1 MQQSMVQI
9 KQHRRQRQ
17 QRQRKRLLVS
27 GALLVLGLVAHS
39 DKDNIMANQYR
50 FLPDFSVFEND
61 EQNDVSTEDT
71 SSSIMSRN
79 RQVDT
84 DASGTGGDFLER
96 FYQNLRDSFKDDDKF
111 KQTFMSKNRP
121 KPDISELRS
130 YVDKV
135 KGSSGIED
143 ALLEATGMYNPGTPS
158 DDNSMTIKD
167 APDGI
172 TIPKQPDVMVDELSS
187 SLGSYL
193 RNRANK
199 GSSFVGEGVQM
210 ASAGS
215 LSVEDMD
222 LARMMAGQTM
232 RKEAAEMGLPVVD
245 MEEEAKKSAVEAARE
260 RAKKGITQSKG
271 APQGIMS
278 PVTSD
283 PRVDMAATGLNED
296 DPLGRVRPKAR
307 PEVEVETAEDTTP
320 VVEDKGSAREDAIA
334 DGLEKTVPPGI
345 KFVKAEN
352 TSAGKAERVMYQYA
366 YEQGI
371 KGDELRSFMAQTAH
385 ESNRF
390 GRMQEKGYTEGNVNN
405 ISTERFKEGDIY
417 NKEPLRAGDPM
428 IGKFKNINRRRFV
441 RDGVTNSEGAL
452 QNYSGANVFNSM
464 YAGRLGNGDFASGDG
479 SRYKGRGYIQ
489 LTGRANYRQI
499 GEDIGIDLENN
510 PELMLDPEIARKATV
525 AWWKRNVRSEEPDY
539 TNTTRVTQIVNGGL
553 NGLDDRIELF
563 SKYKFN
569 APQTSLRPRARPD
582 TRVASK

>member
-1 MQQSMVQI
+1 
-9 KQHRRQRQ
+9 
-17 QRQRKRLLVS
+17 
-27 GALLVLGLVAHS
+27 
-39 DKDNIMANQYR
+39 MANQYR

-111 KQTFMSKNRP
+111 KQTFMSKDRP

-143 ALLEATGMYNPGTPS
+143 ALLEATGMYNPGMPS

-222 LARMMAGQTM
+222 LARMLAGQTM

-278 PVTSD
+278 P
-283 PRVDMAATGLNED
+283 
-296 DPLGRVRPKAR
+296 KAVA
-307 PEVEVETAEDTTP
+307 EEEVETAEETTP

-334 DGLEKTVPPGI
+334 AGPVTNREPFTFNKTDAMNFAANAFDNDTLRAAFVATVEAETGYNNRVEDNYTVDRAI
-345 KFVKAEN
+345 AKFVTPYKNKDGTLKKFAAKRKAALEALDQ
-352 TSAGKAERVMYQYA
+352 S
-366 YEQGI
+366 
-371 KGDELRSFMAQTAH
+371 
-385 ESNRF
+385 
-390 GRMQEKGYTEGNVNN
+390 EGNEKLGEQIFNVVYGNRSDLGN
-405 ISTERFKEGDIY
+405 DQEGD
-417 NKEPLRAGDPM
+417 G
-428 IGKFKNINRRRFV
+428 FKYR
-441 RDGVTNSEGAL
+441 
-452 QNYSGANVFNSM
+452 
-464 YAGRLGNGDFASGDG
+464 
-479 SRYKGRGYIQ
+479 GRGPIQ
-489 LTGRANYRQI
+489 LTGKDNYKRI
-499 GEDIGIDLENN
+499 GDAIGVDLVKNPDLVLTNKDIGLR
-510 PELMLDPEIARKATV
+510 AVKAYFDGRGFSDVNSAAGLASVIGHADDDAQTE
-525 AWWKRNVRSEEPDY
+525 ANRRWKKVEGLKKQFGQFNVRPS
-539 TNTTRVTQIVNGGL
+539 
-553 NGLDDRIELF
+553 
-563 SKYKFN
+563 
-569 APQTSLRPRARPD
+569 ARPD

>member
-1 MQQSMVQI
+1 
-9 KQHRRQRQ
+9 
-17 QRQRKRLLVS
+17 
-27 GALLVLGLVAHS
+27 
-39 DKDNIMANQYR
+39 MANQYR

-96 FYQNLRDSFKDDDKF
+96 FYQNLRGSFKDDDKF
-111 KQTFMSKNRP
+111 KQTFMSKDRP

-278 PVTSD
+278 P
-283 PRVDMAATGLNED
+283 
-296 DPLGRVRPKAR
+296 KAVA
-307 PEVEVETAEDTTP
+307 EEEVETAEDNTP
-320 VVEDKGSAREDAIA
+320 VVEDRGSAREDAIA
-334 DGLEKTVPPGI
+334 AGPVTNRDPFTFNKTDAMNFAANAFDNDTLRAAFVATVEAETGYDNRVEDNYTVDRAI
-345 KFVKAEN
+345 AKFVTPYALDGGKFGPKMTARKAALEALDQSEDN
-352 TSAGKAERVMYQYA
+352 EKLGEQIFNIVYA
-366 YEQGI
+366 
-371 KGDELRSFMAQTAH
+371 D
-385 ESNRF
+385 
-390 GRMQEKGYTEGNVNN
+390 RMDN
-405 ISTERFKEGDIY
+405 GDI
-417 NKEPLRAGDPM
+417 D
-428 IGKFKNINRRRFV
+428 
-441 RDGVTNSEGAL
+441 
-452 QNYSGANVFNSM
+452 
-464 YAGRLGNGDFASGDG
+464 SGDG
-479 SRYKGRGYIQ
+479 FKYRGRGPVQITGKYNYKRIGDAIGVDLVKNPDLI
-489 LTGRANYRQI
+489 LTNKNIGLKAVKAYFDFKGFSDVNSAAGLARVVGHAGGQPEANRRWNKVEGLKKQF
-499 GEDIGIDLENN
+499 GQFS
-510 PELMLDPEIARKATV
+510 
-525 AWWKRNVRSEEPDY
+525 VRPS
-539 TNTTRVTQIVNGGL
+539 
-553 NGLDDRIELF
+553 
-563 SKYKFN
+563 
-569 APQTSLRPRARPD
+569 ARPD
-582 TRVASK
+582 TRVAAN

>member
-1 MQQSMVQI
+1 
-9 KQHRRQRQ
+9 
-17 QRQRKRLLVS
+17 
-27 GALLVLGLVAHS
+27 
-39 DKDNIMANQYR
+39 MANQYR

-111 KQTFMSKNRP
+111 KQTFMSKGRP

-222 LARMMAGQTM
+222 LARMLAGQTM
-232 RKEAAEMGLPVVD
+232 RKEAADMGLPVVD

-278 PVTSD
+278 P
-283 PRVDMAATGLNED
+283 
-296 DPLGRVRPKAR
+296 KAVA
-307 PEVEVETAEDTTP
+307 EEEVETAEETTP
-320 VVEDKGSAREDAIA
+320 LVEDKGSAREDAIA
-334 DGLEKTVPPGI
+334 AGPVTNREPFTFNKTDAMNFAANAFDNDTLRAAFVATVEAETGYDNRVEDNYTVDRAI
-345 KFVKAEN
+345 AKFVTPYKNKDGTLKKFAAKRKAALEALDQSEDN
-352 TSAGKAERVMYQYA
+352 EKLGEQIFNIVYA
-366 YEQGI
+366 
-371 KGDELRSFMAQTAH
+371 
-385 ESNRF
+385 NR
-390 GRMQEKGYTEGNVNN
+390 MDN
-405 ISTERFKEGDIY
+405 GDI
-417 NKEPLRAGDPM
+417 D
-428 IGKFKNINRRRFV
+428 
-441 RDGVTNSEGAL
+441 
-452 QNYSGANVFNSM
+452 
-464 YAGRLGNGDFASGDG
+464 SGDG
-479 SRYKGRGYIQ
+479 FKYRGRGPVQITGKYNYKRIGDAIGVDLVKNPDLV
-489 LTGRANYRQI
+489 LTNK
-499 GEDIGIDLENN
+499 DIGLRAVKAYFDFKGFSDVNSAAGLARVVGHAGGQ
-510 PELMLDPEIARKATV
+510 PEANRRWNKVEGLK
-525 AWWKRNVRSEEPDY
+525 KQFGQFSVRPS
-539 TNTTRVTQIVNGGL
+539 
-553 NGLDDRIELF
+553 
-563 SKYKFN
+563 
-569 APQTSLRPRARPD
+569 ARPD

>member
-9 KQHRRQRQ
+9 KQHRRQRH

-27 GALLVLGLVAHS
+27 GMLLVLGLAAHS

-61 EQNDVSTEDT
+61 EQNNVSTEDT

-84 DASGTGGDFLER
+84 DASGTGGEFLER
-96 FYQNLRDSFKDDDKF
+96 FYQNLRGSFKDDDKF
-111 KQTFMSKNRP
+111 KQTFMSKDRP

-130 YVDKV
+130 YVDRV

-143 ALLEATGMYNPGTPS
+143 ALLEATGMYNTGMPS

-187 SLGSYL
+187 GLGSYL
-193 RNRANK
+193 RNRTNK

-215 LSVEDMD
+215 LSIEDMD

-278 PVTSD
+278 P
-283 PRVDMAATGLNED
+283 
-296 DPLGRVRPKAR
+296 KAVA
-307 PEVEVETAEDTTP
+307 EEEVETAEDTTP
-320 VVEDKGSAREDAIA
+320 VVEDRGSAREDAISA
-334 DGLEKTVPPGI
+334 GLEKTVPPGI

-352 TSAGKAERVMYQYA
+352 TSAGKAERGMYQYA

-385 ESNRF
+385 ESRRF
-390 GRMQEKGYTEGNVNN
+390 ASIREGGYLKTKVNG
-405 ISTERFKEGDIY
+405 SWVERTPAQIAAKLGGSAERKAAFNALANNKAFTDGTDAQKNNMIFDIY
-417 NKEPLRAGDPM
+417 YDDQYRGED
-428 IGKFKNINRRRFV
+428 FK
-441 RDGVTNSEGAL
+441 
-452 QNYSGANVFNSM
+452 
-464 YAGRLGNGDFASGDG
+464 LGNTEVGDG

-510 PELMLDPEIARKATV
+510 PELMLDPKIARKATV
-525 AWWKRNVRSEEPDY
+525 AWWKRNVRSREPDY
-539 TNTTRVTQIVNGGL
+539 TNTTRVTQIVNGGDE
-553 NGLDDRIELF
+553 GLDDRKELF
-563 SKYKFN
+563 SKYRFN
-569 APQTSLRPRARPD
+569 APQTSLRPSARPD
-582 TRVASK
+582 TRVASN

>member
-1 MQQSMVQI
+1 
-9 KQHRRQRQ
+9 
-17 QRQRKRLLVS
+17 
-27 GALLVLGLVAHS
+27 
-39 DKDNIMANQYR
+39 MANQYR

-111 KQTFMSKNRP
+111 KQTFMSKGRP

-167 APDGI
+167 ASDGI
-172 TIPKQPDVMVDELSS
+172 TVPKQPDVMVDELSS
-187 SLGSYL
+187 GLGSYL

-222 LARMMAGQTM
+222 LARMLAGQTM

-307 PEVEVETAEDTTP
+307 PEVATAEESAKPLEGMGAQAAGFFSKAESDGFNIINDNVGMNKDEWEAFKKEVAKIESGGKKDPYRISGGANKHYDGKYQMGKLAKQDAADLLGMSIGHSKSERDSFRSNPALQERAFAAFTAKNHKTLMNKSE
-320 VVEDKGSAREDAIA
+320 VYRGLSKKQQSAVLGYAHNQGATAASKWLSSGKVGSDKFKTKGTKYSDAIA
-334 DGLEKTVPPGI
+334 SVLGVSLP
-345 KFVKAEN
+345 KF
-352 TSAGKAERVMYQYA
+352 
-366 YEQGI
+366 
-371 KGDELRSFMAQTAH
+371 
-385 ESNRF
+385 
-390 GRMQEKGYTEGNVNN
+390 
-405 ISTERFKEGDIY
+405 
-417 NKEPLRAGDPM
+417 
-428 IGKFKNINRRRFV
+428 
-441 RDGVTNSEGAL
+441 
-452 QNYSGANVFNSM
+452 
-464 YAGRLGNGDFASGDG
+464 G
-479 SRYKGRGYIQ
+479 SS
-489 LTGRANYRQI
+489 
-499 GEDIGIDLENN
+499 DL
-510 PELMLDPEIARKATV
+510 
-525 AWWKRNVRSEEPDY
+525 
-539 TNTTRVTQIVNGGL
+539 
-553 NGLDDRIELF
+553 
-563 SKYKFN
+563 

-582 TRVASK
+582 TRIASK

>member
-1 MQQSMVQI
+1 
-9 KQHRRQRQ
+9 
-17 QRQRKRLLVS
+17 
-27 GALLVLGLVAHS
+27 
-39 DKDNIMANQYR
+39 MANQYR

-111 KQTFMSKNRP
+111 KQTFMSKDRP

-167 APDGI
+167 ASDGI
-172 TIPKQPDVMVDELSS
+172 TVPKQPDVMVDELSS
-187 SLGSYL
+187 GLGSYL

-222 LARMMAGQTM
+222 LARMLAGQTM

-278 PVTSD
+278 P
-283 PRVDMAATGLNED
+283 
-296 DPLGRVRPKAR
+296 KAVA
-307 PEVEVETAEDTTP
+307 EEEVETAEETTP

-334 DGLEKTVPPGI
+334 AGPVTNREPFTFNKTDAMNFAANAFDNDTLRAAFVATVEAETGYNNRVEDNYTVDRAI
-345 KFVKAEN
+345 AKFVTPYKNKDGTLKKFAAKRKAALEALDQ
-352 TSAGKAERVMYQYA
+352 S
-366 YEQGI
+366 
-371 KGDELRSFMAQTAH
+371 
-385 ESNRF
+385 
-390 GRMQEKGYTEGNVNN
+390 EGNEKLGEQIFNVVYGNRSDLGN
-405 ISTERFKEGDIY
+405 DQEGD
-417 NKEPLRAGDPM
+417 G
-428 IGKFKNINRRRFV
+428 FKYR
-441 RDGVTNSEGAL
+441 
-452 QNYSGANVFNSM
+452 
-464 YAGRLGNGDFASGDG
+464 
-479 SRYKGRGYIQ
+479 GRGPIQ
-489 LTGRANYRQI
+489 LTGKDNYKRI
-499 GEDIGIDLENN
+499 GDAIGVDLVKNPDLVLTNKDIGLRAVKAYFDGRGFSDVNSAAGLARVVGHAGGQ
-510 PELMLDPEIARKATV
+510 PEANRRWNKVEGLK
-525 AWWKRNVRSEEPDY
+525 KQFGQFSVRPS
-539 TNTTRVTQIVNGGL
+539 
-553 NGLDDRIELF
+553 
-563 SKYKFN
+563 
-569 APQTSLRPRARPD
+569 ARPD

>member
-1 MQQSMVQI
+1 
-9 KQHRRQRQ
+9 
-17 QRQRKRLLVS
+17 
-27 GALLVLGLVAHS
+27 
-39 DKDNIMANQYR
+39 MANQYR

-111 KQTFMSKNRP
+111 KQTFMSKDRP

-167 APDGI
+167 ASDGI
-172 TIPKQPDVMVDELSS
+172 TVPKQPDVMVDELSS
-187 SLGSYL
+187 GLGSYL

-222 LARMMAGQTM
+222 LARMLAGQTM

-278 PVTSD
+278 P
-283 PRVDMAATGLNED
+283 
-296 DPLGRVRPKAR
+296 KAVA
-307 PEVEVETAEDTTP
+307 EEEVETAEETTP
-320 VVEDKGSAREDAIA
+320 VVENKGSAREDAIA
-334 DGLEKTVPPGI
+334 AGPVTNREPFTFNKTDAMNFAANAFDNDTLRAAFVATVEAETGYNNRVEDNYTVDRAI
-345 KFVKAEN
+345 AKFVTPYKNKDGTLKKFAAKRKAALEALDQ
-352 TSAGKAERVMYQYA
+352 S
-366 YEQGI
+366 
-371 KGDELRSFMAQTAH
+371 
-385 ESNRF
+385 
-390 GRMQEKGYTEGNVNN
+390 EGNEKLGEQIFNVVYGNRSDLGN
-405 ISTERFKEGDIY
+405 DQEGD
-417 NKEPLRAGDPM
+417 G
-428 IGKFKNINRRRFV
+428 FKYR
-441 RDGVTNSEGAL
+441 
-452 QNYSGANVFNSM
+452 
-464 YAGRLGNGDFASGDG
+464 
-479 SRYKGRGYIQ
+479 GRGPIQ
-489 LTGRANYRQI
+489 LTGKDNYKRI
-499 GEDIGIDLENN
+499 GDAIGVDLVKNPDLVLTNKDIGLRAVKAYFDGRGFSDVNSAAGLARVVGHAGGQ
-510 PELMLDPEIARKATV
+510 PEANRRWNKVEGLK
-525 AWWKRNVRSEEPDY
+525 KQFGQFSVRPS
-539 TNTTRVTQIVNGGL
+539 
-553 NGLDDRIELF
+553 
-563 SKYKFN
+563 
-569 APQTSLRPRARPD
+569 ARPD

>member
-1 MQQSMVQI
+1 
-9 KQHRRQRQ
+9 
-17 QRQRKRLLVS
+17 
-27 GALLVLGLVAHS
+27 
-39 DKDNIMANQYR
+39 MANQYR

-61 EQNDVSTEDT
+61 EQNDVLTEGT
-71 SSSIMSRN
+71 NSSIMSRN

-84 DASGTGGDFLER
+84 DTSGTGSNFLER
-96 FYQNLRDSFKDDDKF
+96 FYQNLRGAFKDDDKF
-111 KQTFMSKNRP
+111 KQTFMPNKRP

-130 YVDKV
+130 YVDRV

-143 ALLEATGMYNPGTPS
+143 ALLEAPGMYNPGTPS
-158 DDNSMTIKD
+158 DDNSITIQD
-167 APDGI
+167 ASDGI

-187 SLGSYL
+187 GLGSYL
-193 RNRANK
+193 RNRSNK

-278 PVTSD
+278 P
-283 PRVDMAATGLNED
+283 
-296 DPLGRVRPKAR
+296 KAVA
-307 PEVEVETAEDTTP
+307 EEEVETAEDTTP

-334 DGLEKTVPPGI
+334 AGLEKTVPPGI

-352 TSAGKAERVMYQYA
+352 TSAGKAERGMYQYA

-385 ESNRF
+385 ESRRF
-390 GRMQEKGYTEGNVNN
+390 GRIREDGYLKTKVDGSWVERTPAQIAAKLGGSAERKAAFNALANN
-405 ISTERFKEGDIY
+405 KAFTDGTDAQKNNMIFDIY
-417 NKEPLRAGDPM
+417 YDDQYRGEG
-428 IGKFKNINRRRFV
+428 FK
-441 RDGVTNSEGAL
+441 
-452 QNYSGANVFNSM
+452 
-464 YAGRLGNGDFASGDG
+464 LGNTEVGDG

-499 GEDIGIDLENN
+499 GKDIGIDLENN
-510 PELMLDPEIARKATV
+510 PELMLDPKIARKATV
-525 AWWKRNVRSEEPDY
+525 AWWKRNVRSREPDY

-553 NGLDDRIELF
+553 TGLDDRKNLF

-569 APQTSLRPRARPD
+569 APQTSLRPSARPD
-582 TRVASK
+582 TRVASN

>member
-1 MQQSMVQI
+1 
-9 KQHRRQRQ
+9 
-17 QRQRKRLLVS
+17 
-27 GALLVLGLVAHS
+27 
-39 DKDNIMANQYR
+39 MANQYR

-143 ALLEATGMYNPGTPS
+143 ALLEATGMYNPGMPS

-167 APDGI
+167 ASDGI

-307 PEVEVETAEDTTP
+307 PEVATAEVETLTDDDMGLTDIPTFGVGSRKFNSSVVDEMVSLEGMGGDDLSATPTYSYGITKEKADKYNLVPESFNTTR
-320 VVEDKGSAREDAIA
+320 EFADAFADKYIEEKYNANKSIFDNVDSEFHKPLMSYLWNVGSFGTNQRKALSKKNPDVREFIKEMRDAVHSEGFASSGLSARRAKEANLLGEGLANWEDIVKVEVS
-334 DGLEKTVPPGI
+334 GTKEKPV
-345 KFVKAEN
+345 
-352 TSAGKAERVMYQYA
+352 
-366 YEQGI
+366 
-371 KGDELRSFMAQTAH
+371 
-385 ESNRF
+385 
-390 GRMQEKGYTEGNVNN
+390 
-405 ISTERFKEGDIY
+405 FKW
-417 NKEPLRAGDPM
+417 L
-428 IGKFKNINRRRFV
+428 
-441 RDGVTNSEGAL
+441 T
-452 QNYSGANVFNSM
+452 
-464 YAGRLGNGDFASGDG
+464 ASGDVVEEFA
-479 SRYKGRGYIQ
+479 SNKK
-489 LTGRANYRQI
+489 LHP
-499 GEDIGIDLENN
+499 NN
-510 PELMLDPEIARKATV
+510 KLSDV
-525 AWWKRNVRSEEPDY
+525 A
-539 TNTTRVTQIVNGGL
+539 L
-553 NGLDDRIELF
+553 
-563 SKYKFN
+563 
-569 APQTSLRPRARPD
+569 
-582 TRVASK
+582 

>member
-1 MQQSMVQI
+1 
-9 KQHRRQRQ
+9 
-17 QRQRKRLLVS
+17 
-27 GALLVLGLVAHS
+27 
-39 DKDNIMANQYR
+39 MANQYR

-135 KGSSGIED
+135 KGSSDIED
-143 ALLEATGMYNPGTPS
+143 ALLEATGMYNTGMPS

-222 LARMMAGQTM
+222 LARMLAGQTM

-278 PVTSD
+278 P
-283 PRVDMAATGLNED
+283 
-296 DPLGRVRPKAR
+296 KAVA
-307 PEVEVETAEDTTP
+307 EEEVETAEETTP

-334 DGLEKTVPPGI
+334 AGPVTNREPFTFNKTDAMNFAANAFDNDTLRAAFVATVEAETGYNNRVEDNYTVDRAI
-345 KFVKAEN
+345 AKFVTPYKNKDGTLKKFAAKRKAALEALDQ
-352 TSAGKAERVMYQYA
+352 S
-366 YEQGI
+366 
-371 KGDELRSFMAQTAH
+371 
-385 ESNRF
+385 
-390 GRMQEKGYTEGNVNN
+390 EGNEKLGEQIFNVVYGNRSDLGN
-405 ISTERFKEGDIY
+405 DQEGD
-417 NKEPLRAGDPM
+417 G
-428 IGKFKNINRRRFV
+428 FKYR
-441 RDGVTNSEGAL
+441 
-452 QNYSGANVFNSM
+452 
-464 YAGRLGNGDFASGDG
+464 
-479 SRYKGRGYIQ
+479 GRGPIQ
-489 LTGRANYRQI
+489 LTGKDNYKRI
-499 GEDIGIDLENN
+499 GDAIGVDLVKNPDLVLTNKDIGLR
-510 PELMLDPEIARKATV
+510 AVKAYFDGRGFSDVNSAAGLASVIGHADDDAQTE
-525 AWWKRNVRSEEPDY
+525 ANRRWKKVEGLKKQFGQFNVRPS
-539 TNTTRVTQIVNGGL
+539 
-553 NGLDDRIELF
+553 
-563 SKYKFN
+563 
-569 APQTSLRPRARPD
+569 ARPD

>member
-1 MQQSMVQI
+1 
-9 KQHRRQRQ
+9 
-17 QRQRKRLLVS
+17 
-27 GALLVLGLVAHS
+27 
-39 DKDNIMANQYR
+39 
-50 FLPDFSVFEND
+50 
-61 EQNDVSTEDT
+61 
-71 SSSIMSRN
+71 MSRN

-143 ALLEATGMYNPGTPS
+143 ALLEATGMYNPGMPS

-222 LARMMAGQTM
+222 LARMLAGQTM

-278 PVTSD
+278 P
-283 PRVDMAATGLNED
+283 
-296 DPLGRVRPKAR
+296 KAVA
-307 PEVEVETAEDTTP
+307 EEEVETAEETTP
-320 VVEDKGSAREDAIA
+320 VVENKGSAREDAIA
-334 DGLEKTVPPGI
+334 AGPVTNREPFTFNKTDAMNFAANAFDNDTLRAAFVATVEAETGYNNRVEDNYTVDRAI
-345 KFVKAEN
+345 AKFVTPYKNKDGTLKKFAAKRKAALEALDQ
-352 TSAGKAERVMYQYA
+352 S
-366 YEQGI
+366 
-371 KGDELRSFMAQTAH
+371 
-385 ESNRF
+385 
-390 GRMQEKGYTEGNVNN
+390 EGNEKLGEQIFNVVYGNRSDLGN
-405 ISTERFKEGDIY
+405 DQEGD
-417 NKEPLRAGDPM
+417 G
-428 IGKFKNINRRRFV
+428 FKYR
-441 RDGVTNSEGAL
+441 
-452 QNYSGANVFNSM
+452 
-464 YAGRLGNGDFASGDG
+464 
-479 SRYKGRGYIQ
+479 GRGPIQ
-489 LTGRANYRQI
+489 LTGKDNYKRI
-499 GEDIGIDLENN
+499 GDAIGVDLVKNPDLVLTNKDIGLRAVKAYFDGRGFSDVNSAAGLARVVGHAGGQ
-510 PELMLDPEIARKATV
+510 PEANRRWNKVEGLK
-525 AWWKRNVRSEEPDY
+525 KQFGQFSVRPS
-539 TNTTRVTQIVNGGL
+539 
-553 NGLDDRIELF
+553 
-563 SKYKFN
+563 
-569 APQTSLRPRARPD
+569 ARPD

>member
-1 MQQSMVQI
+1 
-9 KQHRRQRQ
+9 
-17 QRQRKRLLVS
+17 
-27 GALLVLGLVAHS
+27 
-39 DKDNIMANQYR
+39 MANQYR

-111 KQTFMSKNRP
+111 KQTFMSKDRP

-143 ALLEATGMYNPGTPS
+143 ALLEATGMYNPGMPS

-222 LARMMAGQTM
+222 LARMLAGQTM

-278 PVTSD
+278 P
-283 PRVDMAATGLNED
+283 
-296 DPLGRVRPKAR
+296 KAVA
-307 PEVEVETAEDTTP
+307 EEEVETAEETTP

-334 DGLEKTVPPGI
+334 AGPVTNREPFTFNKTDAMNFAANAFDNDTLRAAFVATVEAETGYNNRVEDNYTVDRAI
-345 KFVKAEN
+345 AKFVTPYKNKDGTLKKFAAKRKAALEALDQ
-352 TSAGKAERVMYQYA
+352 S
-366 YEQGI
+366 
-371 KGDELRSFMAQTAH
+371 
-385 ESNRF
+385 
-390 GRMQEKGYTEGNVNN
+390 EGNEKLGEQIFNVVYGNRSDLGN
-405 ISTERFKEGDIY
+405 DQEGD
-417 NKEPLRAGDPM
+417 G
-428 IGKFKNINRRRFV
+428 FKYR
-441 RDGVTNSEGAL
+441 
-452 QNYSGANVFNSM
+452 
-464 YAGRLGNGDFASGDG
+464 
-479 SRYKGRGYIQ
+479 GRGPIQ
-489 LTGRANYRQI
+489 LTGKDNYKRI
-499 GEDIGIDLENN
+499 GDAIGVDLVKNPDLVLTNKDIGLRAVKAYFDGRGFSDVNSAAGLARVVGHAGGQ
-510 PELMLDPEIARKATV
+510 PEANRRWNKVEGLK
-525 AWWKRNVRSEEPDY
+525 KQFGQFSVRPS
-539 TNTTRVTQIVNGGL
+539 
-553 NGLDDRIELF
+553 
-563 SKYKFN
+563 
-569 APQTSLRPRARPD
+569 ARPD

>member
-1 MQQSMVQI
+1 
-9 KQHRRQRQ
+9 
-17 QRQRKRLLVS
+17 
-27 GALLVLGLVAHS
+27 
-39 DKDNIMANQYR
+39 MANQYR

-71 SSSIMSRN
+71 NSSIMSRN

-84 DASGTGGDFLER
+84 GTGEDFLER
-96 FYQNLRDSFKDDDKF
+96 FYQNLRGAFKDDDKF
-111 KQTFMSKNRP
+111 KQTFMSKGRP

-143 ALLEATGMYNPGTPS
+143 ALLEATGMYNPGMAS

-167 APDGI
+167 ASDGI
-172 TIPKQPDVMVDELSS
+172 TVPKQPDVMVDELSS
-187 SLGSYL
+187 GLGSYL

-245 MEEEAKKSAVEAARE
+245 MEEEAKKSAVEGKQGRE
-260 RAKKGITQSKG
+260 LREVSRNLKVHLKGLCRQRAV
-271 APQGIMS
+271 A
-278 PVTSD
+278 
-283 PRVDMAATGLNED
+283 E
-296 DPLGRVRPKAR
+296 
-307 PEVEVETAEDTTP
+307 EEVETAEDTTP

-334 DGLEKTVPPGI
+334 AGLEGTVPPGI

-352 TSAGKAERVMYQYA
+352 TSAGKAERGMYQYA

-385 ESNRF
+385 ESRRF
-390 GRMQEKGYTEGNVNN
+390 ARIREGGYLKTKVDGSWVERTPAQIAAKLGGSAERKAAFNALANN
-405 ISTERFKEGDIY
+405 KAFTDGTDAQKNNMIFDIY
-417 NKEPLRAGDPM
+417 YDDQYRGED
-428 IGKFKNINRRRFV
+428 FK
-441 RDGVTNSEGAL
+441 
-452 QNYSGANVFNSM
+452 
-464 YAGRLGNGDFASGDG
+464 LGNTEVGDG

-499 GEDIGIDLENN
+499 GEDIGIDSRE
-510 PELMLDPEIARKATV
+510 
-525 AWWKRNVRSEEPDY
+525 
-539 TNTTRVTQIVNGGL
+539 
-553 NGLDDRIELF
+553 
-563 SKYKFN
+563 
-569 APQTSLRPRARPD
+569 
-582 TRVASK
+582 